1 MADPYVGEI
10 QAFAFGFVPKGWA
23 MCDGSLLPLQRNA
36 TLYSLIGT
44 TYGGNGTTN
53 FALPNLV
60 GHVVI
65 SQGQGP
71 GLANHIVGDV
81 LGEKTASVSQQ
92 QMPSHIHQMQ
102 LGSTTS
108 TNSTPGPTGG
118 SNVAIDPSFNG
129 FVAPPGNT
137 EFASS
142 AVIPFGGS
150 QPHPNTQP
158 TLAMVYC
165 IATEGVFPAFP

>member
-1 MADPYVGEI
+1 MAEPFIGEI
-10 QAFAFGFVPKGWA
+10 QAFAFGFVPKGWE
-23 MCDGSLLPLQRNA
+23 MCDGSVLPIQRFS
-36 TLYSLIGT
+36 TLFSLIGT
-44 TYGGNGTTN
+44 IYGGNGTTN

-60 GHVVI
+60 GRVAI

-71 GLANHIVGDV
+71 GLANYIIGDQI
-81 LGEKTASVSQQ
+81 GGSTASVSQQ
-92 QMPSHIHQMQ
+92 QMPSHVHPMQ

-108 TNSTPGPTGG
+108 TNGTPGPTGG

-129 FVAPPGNT
+129 FVAPPSDT
-137 EFASS
+137 TFATS

-150 QPHPNTQP
+150 QPHANTQP

-165 IATEGVFPAFP
+165 IATEGAFPAFP